1 MPVDMSALVAI
12 ISEKKMPLE
21 KLINQIEN
29 AVAAAYAEQSEA
41 KPGARAVLNRQTGEI
56 VMWTSIFND
65 EGIFVES
72 VIHELEGFDQIA
84 QKEARKTIK
93 QAMRDA
99 NDATIVG
106 EFSTSVGDVISG
118 VVQQGRDKEI
128 IYVDL
133 GKVEGKIPPNEQVP
147 TESFKHGDRIKAF
160 VVDVKQGEKGPEI
173 TLSRTHPALVKALFA
188 LEVPEVKDR
197 TVEIVGISREPGART
212 KISVRSHRAGVSPKG
227 ALIGPSGVR
236 SRAVIDELQG
246 EKIDIV
252 DFSEDPAAYVAAA
265 LAPAKVSSVEVV
277 DLESKSAKVVVP
289 DYQLSLAIG
298 ANGQNARLAARLT
311 GWRIDIHPD
320 NPVARIEKPKPLPS
334 EEAAPAEASVE
345 GALASLD
352 MQGLP
357 SSDQ

>member
-1 MPVDMSALVAI
+1 MPVEMSALVAI
-12 ISEKKMPLE
+12 IAEKKMPLE
-21 KLINQIEN
+21 KLISQIEN
-29 AVAAAYAEQSEA
+29 AVAAVYAEQPDA
-41 KPGARAVLNRQTGEI
+41 KPGGRAVLNRQSGEI
-56 VMWTSIFND
+56 VIWTSVFD
-65 EGIFVES
+65 EEGIFVES
-72 VIHELEGFDQIA
+72 VIHEIEGFEQMAD
-84 QKEARKTIK
+84 KEARKTIK

-106 EFSTSVGDVISG
+106 EFSANMGDVISG
-118 VVQQGRDKEI
+118 VVQQGRDKDV

-160 VVDVKQGEKGPEI
+160 VVNVVQGEKGPEI

-212 KISVRSHRAGVSPKG
+212 KISVRTHRAGVSPKG

-252 DFSEDPAAYVAAA
+252 DYSDDPAAYVAAA
-265 LAPAKVSSVEVV
+265 LAPAKVSSVEIV
-277 DLESKSAKVVVP
+277 DLETKSAKVIVP

-320 NPVARIEKPKPLPS
+320 NPIARIEKPKPAVEEVEPTDEAGDHAGPS
-334 EEAAPAEASVE
+334 EE
-345 GALASLD
+345 
-352 MQGLP
+352 LP
-357 SSDQ
+357 SNDQ